1 MEKTIVFEHLEEL
14 TVKELREIAKNLKV
28 KNYWNMR
35 KADLVEQ
42 IKVKQS
48 EKEKEETNSKDKVDV
63 KEIKVPVKVEEA
75 KRPVVQEPIKVEE
88 SPSLKRL
95 EIGAIIAFKIKVR
108 DDIKLRS
115 AKVIRTSHRNR
126 SILIED
132 KMMKRYVISF
142 DDVAWVKTGKRWP
155 GQIFKALKGGTYN
168 EKR

>member
-42 IKVKQS
+42 IKAKQS
-48 EKEKEETNSKDKVDV
+48 EKEKEETISKDKVDV
-63 KEIKVPVKVEEA
+63 KEIKVPVKVEKA
-75 KRPVVQEPIKVEE
+75 KQPVVQKPVEE
-88 SPSLKRL
+88 SPGLKRL
-95 EIGAIIAFKIKVR
+95 EVGLIIAFKFKVR

>member
-48 EKEKEETNSKDKVDV
+48 EKEKEETISKDKVDV
-63 KEIKVPVKVEEA
+63 KEIQVPVKVEKA
-75 KRPVVQEPIKVEE
+75 KQPAVQKPVEE
-88 SPSLKRL
+88 SPGLKRL
-95 EIGAIIAFKIKVR
+95 EVGSIIAFKFKVG
-108 DDIKLRS
+108 DDIRLRS
-115 AKVIRTSHRNR
+115 AKVIRASHRNR